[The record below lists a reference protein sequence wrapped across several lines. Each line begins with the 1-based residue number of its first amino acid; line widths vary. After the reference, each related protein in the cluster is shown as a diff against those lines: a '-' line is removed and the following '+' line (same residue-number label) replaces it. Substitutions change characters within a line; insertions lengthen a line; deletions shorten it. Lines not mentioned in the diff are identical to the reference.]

1 MLEVLAGLLFTFL
14 LLSLLGTTL
23 NELIAA
29 WRGWRGFYLEEAL
42 KRLLEFKDDPTVYEK
57 FKNNAFYRQMM
68 QHKAPLRVSQAPAW
82 LSASNFSSILMNV
95 LKGKGKTVENV
106 EDYLADLPEDSQLR
120 QVLEQLK
127 EEGHESLDAY
137 KDRLQSWFD
146 DVMWQAS
153 GWYKRHVQF
162 VTLFVG
168 LSIAGALNA
177 DSFQIYR
184 HLTTNATARQEL
196 SVLAEKFVQSN
207 PALPVPATTS
217 DSLTLGEIKNQVGQF
232 IQGED
237 FKKTSNILGLGWK
250 KEDLT
255 VGFTDWVY
263 RIFGWLVTAFAIS
276 LGAPF
281 WFDILKKVVTISS
294 SGTTAS
300 GSSSPQVVINTGTE
314 KEGKK

>member
-1 MLEVLAGLLFTFL
+1 MLEVLTGLLFTFL

-29 WRGWRGFYLEEAL
+29 WRGWRGFYLDEGL
-42 KRLLEFKDDPTVYEK
+42 KRLLEFKDNPAVYEK
-57 FKNNAFYRQMM
+57 FKGNAFYRQLM
-68 QHKAPLRVSQAPAW
+68 QHKAPLRVSQAPAY
-82 LSASNFSSILMNV
+82 LSGSNFTSILTNV
-95 LKGKGKTVENV
+95 LKDKGKTIEKA
-106 EDYLADLPEDSQLR
+106 EDYLANLPEDSQLR
-120 QVLEQLK
+120 KVLEQLK

-137 KDRLQSWFD
+137 KARIQSWFD
-146 DVMWQAS
+146 DVMWQAG

-168 LSIAGALNA
+168 LSIAGVLNA

-184 HLTTNATARQEL
+184 HLTTNATARQKL
-196 SVLAEKFVQSN
+196 NILAEKFVQSN
-207 PALPVPATTS
+207 PTLPVTTAPF
-217 DSLTLGEIKNQVGQF
+217 DSLTIREIKNKVGQF

-263 RIFGWLVTAFAIS
+263 RLFGWLVTAFAIS

-281 WFDILKKVVTISS
+281 WFDILKKVVTIGS
-294 SGTTAS
+294 SGPAAS
-300 GSSSPQVVINTGTE
+300 NSGNAQVVINTGKETE
-314 KEGKK
+314 TKK

>member
-207 PALPVPATTS
+207 PVLPVPATTS